1 MERIKVSE
9 NVSLSRI
16 IYGMWRLTDDK
27 DTSSS
32 HITKK
37 LEACLEQ
44 QITTIDQADIYGG
57 YEAEELLG
65 VSLKENG
72 YRDKLEIVTK
82 CGIIAPVGRFKQSPV
97 KYYDTSK
104 EHINQSVEQ
113 SLKLMNIDYIDLL
126 LLHRPDPFMNPEETG
141 STLDLSLIHI

>member
-16 IYGMWRLTDDK
+16 IYGMWRLTDDM

-57 YEAEELLG
+57 
-65 VSLKENG
+65 
-72 YRDKLEIVTK
+72 
-82 CGIIAPVGRFKQSPV
+82 
-97 KYYDTSK
+97 
-104 EHINQSVEQ
+104 
-113 SLKLMNIDYIDLL
+113 
-126 LLHRPDPFMNPEETG
+126 
-141 STLDLSLIHI
+141 

>member
-16 IYGMWRLTDDK
+16 IYGMWRLTDDM

-65 VSLKENG
+65 ISLKESG

-104 EHINQSVEQ
+104 EHIYQSVEH
-113 SLKLMNIDYIDLL
+113 SL
-126 LLHRPDPFMNPEETG
+126 
-141 STLDLSLIHI
+141 

>member
-1 MERIKVSE
+1 MEPIKVSE

-16 IYGMWRLTDDK
+16 ISGMWRLTDDT

-65 VSLKENG
+65 VSLKESG

-82 CGIIAPVGRFKQSPV
+82 CG
-97 KYYDTSK
+97 
-104 EHINQSVEQ
+104 
-113 SLKLMNIDYIDLL
+113 LL
-126 LLHRPDPFMNPEETG
+126 LRLADLRNPQLNIMIRRKNIFTSQL
-141 STLDLSLIHI
+141 STL